1 MKTTGSFLKVFHKTF
16 NWKISGLAL
25 IYNGTVAILTN
36 FGHGLVV
43 SLRAGL
49 VQMLVAAVA
58 AGIGARIVQ
67 YFSKVK
73 NPWMSYG
80 LSFFVPFVLRF
91 MFTFAGHKLNH
102 TPELWLTVGVTVAVS
117 STLSVVFNFGTRNL
131 SRVPI
136 IGGFFRIPGEGKK

>member
-1 MKTTGSFLKVFHKTF
+1 MKTKDLFLKVFHKTF
-16 NWKISGLAL
+16 NWKMGGLAL
-25 IYNGTVAILTN
+25 VYNGTVAILTN
-36 FGHGLVV
+36 ISHGLTV

-49 VQMLVAAVA
+49 VQMLVAAVI

-73 NPWMSYG
+73 NPWLSYG
-80 LSFFVPFVLRF
+80 LSFFIPFVLRF
-91 MFTFAGHKLNH
+91 VFTFVGHTLNH

-117 STLSVVFNFGTRNL
+117 STFSVVFNFGTRNL

-136 IGGFFRIPGEGKK
+136 IGVFFKIPGEGGD